1 MREEKY
7 IDAAIIGY
15 YRSGMAMEL
24 MVYYSGKDEAEINKI
39 IDDHLKNKKQPP
51 NNEIKLHLPD

>member
-51 NNEIKLHLPD
+51 KQ